1 MEKHE
6 AYIKAITSYGG
17 DEERD
22 FAHYY
27 ADEYEQAFEAWLIE
41 QPKANDVTLYRGYTF
56 DAGYFADC
64 NLNEGEIVTPWA
76 LTAEYH
82 PAFTTDELRAVRY
95 INDYGNAYDDD
106 YVKILFELHTKGMYI
121 TDVSE
126 HSVYPCE
133 AEHHCCADAKFKV
146 VKTER
151 KGGFTRIIIEEI

>member
-17 DEERD
+17 DEEQD
-22 FAHYY
+22 Y
-27 ADEYEQAFEAWLIE
+27 APFFTEENEKAFDSWLKE
-41 QPKANDVTLYRGYTF
+41 QPKASSITLYRGYKF
-56 DAGYFADC
+56 DERYFEDC
-64 NLNEGEIVTPWA
+64 NLNEGEIVTPWS
-76 LTAEYH
+76 LTAWYH
-82 PAFTTDELRAVRY
+82 PAFTIDELRAVRY

-106 YVKILFELHTKGMYI
+106 YVKVLFELHIKGKYMV
-121 TDVSE
+121 DVSE

-133 AEHHCCADAKFKV
+133 DEHHCCADAKFKV